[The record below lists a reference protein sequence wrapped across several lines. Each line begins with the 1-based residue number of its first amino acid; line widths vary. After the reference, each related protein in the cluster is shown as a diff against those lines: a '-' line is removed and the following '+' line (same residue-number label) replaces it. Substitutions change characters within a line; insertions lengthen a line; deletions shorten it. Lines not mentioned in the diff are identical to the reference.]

1 MTESAKLV
9 ISEPQRP
16 VPLEGYG
23 VPESKEG
30 LLSWDFVRVAMQPA
44 KNYWIVTVSPDG
56 KPHTR
61 PTWGV
66 WLDDRLHFGGSP
78 DTRWSRNLEK
88 NPQVTAHLES
98 AWDGVVI
105 IEGTVTRITD
115 ASDPRM
121 ARIDEAYVAKYQ
133 MPHGVPIWVLEPQ
146 KVIAWKEY
154 PVSVTRWVF

>member
-1 MTESAKLV
+1 MSDKLV
-9 ISEPQRP
+9 IPQPQRP

-23 VPESKEG
+23 VPESNKG
-30 LLSWDFVRVAMQPA
+30 LLSWDFVAGAMQA
-44 KNYWIVTVSPDG
+44 AQNYWVATVSPDG

-66 WLDDRLHFGGSP
+66 WMDDRLHFGGSP
-78 DTRWSRNLEK
+78 ETRWSRNLQA
-88 NPQVTAHLES
+88 NPHISVHLES

-115 ASDPRM
+115 PNDLRM
-121 ARIDEAYVAKYQ
+121 ANIDAAYVAKYK
-133 MPHGVPIWVLEPQ
+133 MPHGIPIWIVQPQ